1 LVFVDGLG
9 QVAAGLD
16 ALAAVEVTALPAA
29 VLAAELVA
37 LDRAQARLAAERV
50 RRLAAFDAADG
61 PQADGAVTT
70 ASWLRQACRSG
81 HRDARTQVRVA
92 AALRGLPAVAAA
104 LAAGE
109 ISLAHA
115 ELLAGVLPEVHARLG
130 AVEAA
135 GVEAVLL
142 GLARVE
148 SVDVLRTAVRR
159 VVERLDPDGELAK
172 AEREFDRRW
181 LTAAVTDDGL
191 VYLRGLLDRE
201 GGAVLLAAL
210 EAVTP
215 PPVDGD
221 PQSRQQARADSLVE
235 LARRLLDAGTLPRT
249 AAHRP
254 HLTLT
259 VDLPTL
265 QRAAAAMPAPDLPG
279 VDLPGVDLPAAGA
292 APVDLTGGS
301 GAMDL
306 AGLLA
311 GRAGAALGWTGP
323 IPSASALRL
332 ACDATVTRLLLDPA
346 GQPLH
351 LGRSRR
357 VPGAVD
363 RPGGPGRGLYR
374 PGLRAATGVVRG
386 APRGA
391 VGARWDH
398 RHRQTGPGLPG
409 PPPVQPRGR
418 VDRGPRPGALHPAA
432 ARPGH
437 PRERQMGHRTGC
449 PPRTRPRPRPR
460 GLSRGTA
467 ASHRGAHGIGLS
479 SRAWFAD
486 PNVTFAY
493 VRRRGPEVSRTGG
506 LRRTAQGPRP
516 PYRLAAVGRRSR
528 PGRPRRP
535 GGAAARNP
543 LRGQLRP
550 LGLAQVLVHEPCLR
564 TEWPRGAGRRRP
576 TSR

>member
-323 IPSASALRL
+323 IPAASALRL

-357 VPGAVD
+357 LVSPAQWTALVARDGGCIAPGCGRPPEWCEAHHVVPWVLGGTTDIDKLVLVCRVHHRYSHEGGWIVARDQGRYTLRPPGRVIRESARWATEPGA
-363 RPGGPGRGLYR
+363 
-374 PGLRAATGVVRG
+374 
-386 APRGA
+386 
-391 VGARWDH
+391 H
-398 RHRQTGPGLPG
+398 
-409 PPPVQPRGR
+409 RGR
-418 VDRGPRPGALHPAA
+418 DPAPDYA
-432 ARPGH
+432 A
-437 PRERQMGHRTGC
+437 
-449 PPRTRPRPRPR
+449 
-460 GLSRGTA
+460 
-467 ASHRGAHGIGLS
+467 
-479 SRAWFAD
+479 
-486 PNVTFAY
+486 
-493 VRRRGPEVSRTGG
+493 
-506 LRRTAQGPRP
+506 
-516 PYRLAAVGRRSR
+516 
-528 PGRPRRP
+528 
-535 GGAAARNP
+535 
-543 LRGQLRP
+543 
-550 LGLAQVLVHEPCLR
+550 
-564 TEWPRGAGRRRP
+564 
-576 TSR
+576 